1 MLCKILFLGG
11 GCMYRKIMKFLE
23 TWKENKHRKP
33 LILQGAR
40 QVGKTYSILE
50 FGRTYYENVAYF
62 NFETNPKLNA
72 TFEENI
78 SPEYLIPILSHIAGQ
93 TIVREKTLIV
103 FDEVQ
108 LCERALTSLKYF
120 CEDAPDYHIIVAG
133 SLLGVAVNREKFS
146 FPVGKVDMK
155 TLYPM
160 DMEEFLLALGE
171 EKLVEQ
177 IKQSFQT
184 DTPMPSALHD
194 AAMQLYRQYLVV
206 GGMPECVMQFAET
219 KDYILVRHTQD
230 TILASY
236 LNDMS
241 KYNNLNE
248 IKKTRLTY
256 DNVTVQL
263 SKKNTRFQY
272 KLLKKGG
279 RASEFENAIEWLCL
293 SGIVSQVYRVEQIK
307 KPLEN
312 YRDIDA
318 FKIYVSDLG
327 LLCAKKD
334 LVANDVLYMVEE
346 LNDFRGGMTENYVN
360 VQLTIN
366 EYRTYYW
373 ESERGAEIDFVIQR
387 DGKLIPI
394 EVKSADNT
402 RAKSLKVYMETYN
415 PDYAIKLSTKNFGF
429 EDKKKIV
436 PLYAAFCI

>member
-1 MLCKILFLGG
+1 
-11 GCMYRKIMKFLE
+11 MKYLE
-23 TWKENKHRKP
+23 EWKESTHRKP

-50 FGRTYYENVAYF
+50 FGRTHYENVAYF
-62 NFETNPKLNA
+62 NFETNPKLNK
-72 TFEENI
+72 TFDENI

-133 SLLGVAVNREKFS
+133 SLLGVAVNRANFS

-155 TLYPM
+155 TMYPM
-160 DMEEFLLALGE
+160 DMEEFMLALGE
-171 EKLVEQ
+171 NALVEQ
-177 IKQSFQT
+177 IKNSFRT
-184 DTPMPSALHD
+184 DSPLPSALHD
-194 AAMQLYRQYLVV
+194 TAMRLYRQYLMV
-206 GGMPECVMQFAET
+206 GGMPECVKQFSET
-219 KDYILVRHTQD
+219 NDYILVRHTQE

-248 IKKTRLTY
+248 IKKTRLAY
-256 DNVTVQL
+256 DNITVQL

-272 KLLKKGG
+272 KLIKKGG

-293 SGIVSQVYRVEQIK
+293 SGIVSQVYRAEQIK

-327 LLCAKKD
+327 LLAAKKD
-334 LVANDVLYMVEE
+334 LAASDILYMSEE
-346 LNDFRGGMTENYVN
+346 LNDFKGGMAENYVN
-360 VQLTIN
+360 VQLTAN
-366 EYRTYYW
+366 GCRTYYW
-373 ESERGAEIDFVIQR
+373 ESERGAEIDFIIQR
-387 DGKLIPI
+387 EGRLIPI

-402 RAKSLKVYMETYN
+402 KAKSLNIYMEAYK
-415 PDYAIKLSTKNFGF
+415 PDYAIKLSAKNFGF
-429 EDKKKIV
+429 ENGKKIV

>member
-1 MLCKILFLGG
+1 
-11 GCMYRKIMKFLE
+11 MYRKIISYLE
-23 TWKENKHRKP
+23 EWKSSQHRKP

-50 FGRTYYENVAYF
+50 FGRTHYENVAYF
-62 NFETNPKLNA
+62 NFETDPKLNE
-72 TFEENI
+72 TFAENI
-78 SPEYLIPILSHIAGQ
+78 SPDYLIPMLSHIAGVS
-93 TIVREKTLIV
+93 IVREKTLIV

-120 CEDAPDYHIIVAG
+120 CEEAPGYHIIVAG
-133 SLLGVAVNREKFS
+133 SLLGVAVNRANFS

-160 DMEEFLLALGE
+160 DMEEFMLALGE
-171 EKLVEQ
+171 NDLVAR
-177 IKQSFQT
+177 IKESFAS
-184 DTPMPSALHD
+184 DTPLPAALHD
-194 AAMQLYRQYLVV
+194 AAMQLYRQYLVI
-206 GGMPECVMQFAET
+206 GGMPECVRQFVDT
-219 KDYILVRHTQD
+219 KNYILVRHTQD

-236 LNDMS
+236 LNDMG

-248 IKKTRLTY
+248 IKKTRLAY
-256 DNVTVQL
+256 DNITVQL

-272 KLLKKGG
+272 KLIKKGG

-293 SGIVSQVYRVEQIK
+293 SGIVSQVYKVENVR

-312 YRDIDA
+312 YRDIDS

-334 LVANDVLYMVEE
+334 LVANDILYMVEE
-346 LNDFRGGMTENYVN
+346 LNDFKGGMTENYVN

-366 EYRTYYW
+366 GYATYYW
-373 ESERGAEIDFVIQR
+373 ESDRGAEVDFVIQR
-387 DGKLIPI
+387 EGQLIPV

-402 RAKSLKVYMETYN
+402 KAKSLKVYIDTYK
-415 PDYAIKLSTKNFGF
+415 PAYAIKLSARNFGF
-429 EDKKKIV
+429 EDGKKTV